1 MVGEK
6 ASSDGSHMDLEQGTA
21 LDTHVTALPD
31 KDAQESNDPNIVDW
45 DGPDD
50 PENPVNWSLK
60 KKMATTVIIS
70 TITLVT

>member
-6 ASSDGSHMDLEQGTA
+6 ASSDGSHKDLEQGIA
-21 LDTHVTALPD
+21 PDTRVTALPD
-31 KDAQESNDPNIVDW
+31 KDAQESNDPNIVGW

-50 PENPVNWSLK
+50 PENPVNWSFK